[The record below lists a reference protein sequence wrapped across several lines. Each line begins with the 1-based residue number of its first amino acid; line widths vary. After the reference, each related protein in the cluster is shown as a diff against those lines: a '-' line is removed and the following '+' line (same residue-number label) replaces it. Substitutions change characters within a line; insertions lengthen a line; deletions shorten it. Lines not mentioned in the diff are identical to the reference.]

1 MIKKNK
7 SLDIFYCPL
16 GGAGQI
22 GMNLYLYGYGD
33 INNQINWIM
42 IDCGIGFVDEHYPGI
57 DIMVPNLDFFDNPRN
72 KLIGVILTHAHEDHY
87 GAIATLINGQFD
99 VPVFCTKF
107 TSELIKEK
115 IYDDYGELD
124 LDLQIIKDNAKF
136 KIKEFNIELIN
147 VAHSIPEPNSIEIS
161 INNFNIL
168 HSGDWKIDDQ
178 PIINRKTDI
187 KKLARFGKSGC
198 DVLVCD
204 STNIFRKETSL
215 SEKEVS
221 VNLKNIIKDAKGLAI
236 VTTFSS
242 NVSRLKSI
250 IEAAKSN
257 KRKVILS
264 GRSIKRFVKISKV
277 CGYISKDDV
286 FYEEKDLKKISKSK
300 ALIICTGSQGE
311 KNASL
316 TKIANGLNS
325 LVNIDYGDLVVYS
338 SKTIPGNENSV
349 GFVKNKIIEL
359 GASIIDDI
367 MEDVHTTG
375 HPSRIEVEQL
385 YDLLRPN
392 VLIPMHGELY
402 HLAEHIKFAKEHKI
416 NKPILVKN
424 GEILKLNSNSP
435 AIIEKS
441 DVKFFLRDG
450 DLFIEPGDNSL
461 KERRRIQESGILFIS
476 LILDKNYI
484 LYTDPIIDTAG
495 IPDMSDKNL
504 NTNDIIESKIDE
516 IIDSLPKS
524 KKRDNF
530 YLQKFI
536 EKAVTSDLYSKW
548 GKKTMCR
555 VNITF
560 V

>member
-1 MIKKNK
+1 MNKKNK

-22 GMNLYLYGYGD
+22 GMNLYLYGYGN
-33 INNQINWIM
+33 IKHEINWIM

-57 DIMVPNLDFFDNPRN
+57 DIMVPNLDFFNNPRN

-87 GAIATLINGQFD
+87 GAVATLINGQFN
-99 VPVFCTKF
+99 VPVYCTKF

-115 IYDDYGELD
+115 IYDDYGDLD
-124 LDLQIIKDNAKF
+124 LDLQVVKDNAKF
-136 KIKEFNIELIN
+136 KIKEFSIELIN

-161 INNFNIL
+161 INGFNIL

-178 PIINRKTDI
+178 PVINRKTDI
-187 KKLARFGKSGC
+187 KKFKRFGKSGC

-204 STNIFRKETSL
+204 STNIFRKKVSL

-221 VNLKNIIKDAKGLAI
+221 INLKNVIKGNAGLVI

-257 KRKVILS
+257 KRQVILS
-264 GRSIKRFVKISKV
+264 GRSIKRFVKIAKS
-277 CGYISKDDV
+277 CGYLNKDDV
-286 FYEEKDLKKISKSK
+286 FFEEKDLKKISKNK
-300 ALIICTGSQGE
+300 TLIICTGSQGE

-316 TKIANGLNS
+316 TKIANGMNS
-325 LVNIDYGDLVVYS
+325 LVNLDYGDLVVYS

-349 GFVKNKIIEL
+349 GYIKNKIIEL
-359 GASIIDDI
+359 GASVIDDV

-375 HPSRIEVEQL
+375 HPSRIEVELL
-385 YDLLRPN
+385 YNLLQPN
-392 VLIPMHGELY
+392 ILIPMHGELY
-402 HLAEHIKFAKEHKI
+402 HLAEHIRFAKDHNI

-424 GEILKLNSNSP
+424 GEILKLSP
-435 AIIEKS
+435 YLPSIIEKS

-450 DLFIEPGDNSL
+450 DLFIEPEDNSL
-461 KERRRIQESGILFIS
+461 KERRRIQDSGILFIS
-476 LILDKNYI
+476 LNLDKNYI
-484 LYTDPIIDTAG
+484 LYTDPVIDIAG
-495 IPDMSDKNL
+495 VPDINDNNL
-504 NTNDIIESKIDE
+504 NTKDIIESKIDE

-524 KKRDNF
+524 KKRDNE
-530 YLQKFI
+530 YLKKYI
-536 EKAVTSDLYSKW
+536 EKAVTNDLYSKW

>member
-1 MIKKNK
+1 MNKKNK

-22 GMNLYLYGYGD
+22 GMNLYLYGYGN
-33 INNQINWIM
+33 IKHEINWIM

-57 DIMVPNLDFFDNPRN
+57 DIMVPNLDFFNNPRN

-87 GAIATLINGQFD
+87 GAVATLINGQFN
-99 VPVFCTKF
+99 VPVYCTKF

-115 IYDDYGELD
+115 IYDDYGDLD
-124 LDLQIIKDNAKF
+124 LDLQVVKDNAKF
-136 KIKEFNIELIN
+136 KIKEFSIELIN

-161 INNFNIL
+161 INGFNIL

-178 PIINRKTDI
+178 PVINRKTDI
-187 KKLARFGKSGC
+187 KKFKRFGKSGC

-204 STNIFRKETSL
+204 STNIFRKKVSL

-221 VNLKNIIKDAKGLAI
+221 INLKNVIKGNAGLVI

-257 KRKVILS
+257 KRQVILS
-264 GRSIKRFVKISKV
+264 GRSIKRFVKIAKS
-277 CGYISKDDV
+277 CGYLNKDDV
-286 FYEEKDLKKISKSK
+286 FFEEKDLKKISKNK
-300 ALIICTGSQGE
+300 TLIICTGSQGE

-316 TKIANGLNS
+316 TKIANGMNS
-325 LVNIDYGDLVVYS
+325 LVNLDYGDLVVYS

-349 GFVKNKIIEL
+349 GYIKNKIIEL
-359 GASIIDDI
+359 GASVIDDL

-375 HPSRIEVEQL
+375 HPSRIEVELL
-385 YDLLRPN
+385 YNLLQPN
-392 VLIPMHGELY
+392 ILIPMHGELY
-402 HLAEHIKFAKEHKI
+402 HLAEHIRFAKDHNI

-424 GEILKLNSNSP
+424 GEILKLSP
-435 AIIEKS
+435 DLPSIIEKS

-450 DLFIEPGDNSL
+450 DLFIEPEDNSL
-461 KERRRIQESGILFIS
+461 KERRRIQDSGILFIS
-476 LILDKNYI
+476 LNLDKNYI
-484 LYTDPIIDTAG
+484 LYTDPVIDIAG
-495 IPDMSDKNL
+495 VPDINDNNL
-504 NTNDIIESKIDE
+504 NTKDIIESKIDE

-524 KKRDNF
+524 KKRDNE
-530 YLQKFI
+530 YLKKYI
-536 EKAVTSDLYSKW
+536 EKAVTNDLYSKW